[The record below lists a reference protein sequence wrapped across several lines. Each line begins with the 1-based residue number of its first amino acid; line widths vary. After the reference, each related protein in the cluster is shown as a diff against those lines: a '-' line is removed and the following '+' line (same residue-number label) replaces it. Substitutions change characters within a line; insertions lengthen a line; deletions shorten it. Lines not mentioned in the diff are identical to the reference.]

1 MSLVLIFQ
9 HCTSMETKENCLY
22 MYWLVE
28 PTNLSLQLIS
38 KHIYI
43 VTQEKHNIVIEL
55 VANNA
60 GTPKNNNSESG
71 SQQCWQT
78 SKL

>member
-1 MSLVLIFQ
+1 
-9 HCTSMETKENCLY
+9 METKENCLY

-43 VTQEKHNIVIEL
+43 YIVPQEKHNIAIKL
-55 VANNA
+55 VAKNA

-78 SKL
+78 SKLQT